1 MENQFEHLVYSR
13 NVIELV
19 TVGREF
25 CHWVENVSC
34 QERNEFVGTA
44 IKILPLLYLKA
55 SVIPKSEIILN
66 DFLES
71 FVTENDY
78 DNIRNRIMNKMGKF
92 DEYLEVFTADMQRS
106 EVPLSSTVSE
116 NLADI
121 YQDIR
126 NFLLNYRTGVTEIMN
141 DALVE
146 LIKEFETY
154 WGQRLVN
161 VLRALHMVYYS
172 NDEIADDDDN
182 GQGDDIT
189 DNIKT
194 DNWIISQ
201 RQMEWQNGLFK
212 GKKKN

>member
-25 CHWVENVSC
+25 CHWVENVSG
-34 QERNEFVGTA
+34 QERQEFVGTA

-55 SVIPKSEIILN
+55 SVIPKPENMLN

-78 DNIRNRIMNKMGKF
+78 DNIRSRVMNKMGKF

-141 DALVE
+141 DALAE
-146 LIKEFETY
+146 LIREFETY

-161 VLRALHMVYYS
+161 VLRALHMIYYS
-172 NDEIADDDDN
+172 NDDLVDDN
-182 GQGDDIT
+182 EQGDDIT
-189 DNIKT
+189 ENIKT

-201 RQMEWQNGLFK
+201 RQKDWQNGLFK